1 MRNSKQAL
9 SKKSSFLEP
18 GRNFHL
24 TSEILIMP
32 DMSFVT
38 MRFNWTGSR
47 RAAFAIQ
54 SAICI
59 ASFVL
64 QARSFGAD
72 EKVEFP
78 QASQHAVVKQRV
90 GLTDV
95 EVDYSRPNKNGRIIF
110 GGLVPFDKPWRTGA
124 NQPTKIK
131 TSAAIKFGEKEVPAG
146 EYVLYTIPGANQWT
160 LVLSKNLKAQNLA
173 DHKPEDEAARITA
186 KPLLA
191 LAAPAE
197 TFTIGFEDLRANS
210 ATLYLEWDKTRVPVK
225 LTTHDLEK
233 VTQGIDATVK
243 SGQPQEAGFYYSAA
257 SFYFDQNKDFPQ
269 ALKWVDQAI
278 EKNPTAYFMQ
288 YKKAQ
293 ILAKMGNKKEA
304 IAAAEK
310 SIELLKAGP
319 NPDESAIATS
329 RALVESLR

>member
-1 MRNSKQAL
+1 MSTFSKRTAL
-9 SKKSSFLEP
+9 
-18 GRNFHL
+18 
-24 TSEILIMP
+24 
-32 DMSFVT
+32 
-38 MRFNWTGSR
+38 
-47 RAAFAIQ
+47 AALLLATCLLPSWLFA
-54 SAICI
+54 AE
-59 ASFVL
+59 
-64 QARSFGAD
+64 

-78 QASQHAVVKQRV
+78 QASQHAVLKQRV

-95 EVDYSRPNKNGRIIF
+95 EVDYSRPNKNGRVIF

-131 TSAAIKFGEKEVPAG
+131 TSAPVKFGDKEVPAG
-146 EYVLYTIPGANQWT
+146 EYVLYTIPSANEWT
-160 LVLSKNLKAQNLA
+160 LVLSKNLKAQTPA
-173 DHKPEDEAARITA
+173 DHKPEDEAARVTA
-186 KPLLA
+186 KPLLL

-225 LTTHDLEK
+225 LTTNDVEK
-233 VTQGIDATVK
+233 VMQGIDAAVT
-243 SGQPQEAGFYYSAA
+243 SGKDQDANFYYNAA
-257 SFYFDQNKDFPQ
+257 SFYLDQNKDLPQ
-269 ALKWVDQAI
+269 ASKWIDQAI
-278 EKNPTAYFMQ
+278 EKNPKAYFMQ

-319 NPDESAIATS
+319 NPDESAIANS
-329 RALVESLR
+329 RALIDSLR